1 MKKQNI
7 VFVKYKI
14 KNKNQNNK
22 ILKNLKN
29 IIFAK
34 KLKSEK
40 GKKICENLF
49 FVFLE
54 IDNFFI

>member
-1 MKKQNI
+1 MKKQDI

-14 KNKNQNNK
+14 KNKNQKNK

-34 KLKSEK
+34 KY
-40 GKKICENLF
+40 
-49 FVFLE
+49 
-54 IDNFFI
+54 